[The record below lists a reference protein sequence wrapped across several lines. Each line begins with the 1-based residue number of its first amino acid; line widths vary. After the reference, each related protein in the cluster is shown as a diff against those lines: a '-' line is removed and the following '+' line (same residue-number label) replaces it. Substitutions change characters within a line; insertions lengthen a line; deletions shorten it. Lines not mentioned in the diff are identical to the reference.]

1 MKQALSGHLARSL
14 GMVLLAGLV
23 GFSLAGCLAPTPA
36 GSDALAAQTAD
47 GGPRDEAPQGLRAEP
62 ARPERPAP
70 SLPLV
75 DQNGQPW
82 SLDQARGQ
90 AILLFFGYTHCPDY
104 CPQTLSVLG
113 QLRRELGAEADRLRV
128 VMVSADPERD
138 RPEVLAAYLGDHAP
152 GDIGLTG
159 DLGAVTLLADAF
171 GAAFHKDPV
180 RLAGGAPADD
190 GDYTVTHTGR
200 LYLIDPQGQ
209 IRGSYLGALSTADL
223 AHDLHLV
230 LGVTP

>member
-1 MKQALSGHLARSL
+1 MNQTIADRRSL
-14 GMVLLAGLV
+14 LL
-23 GFSLAGCLAPTPA
+23 GFALLWGWVALPLTGCRVSRPTGGDAVAPAPA
-36 GSDALAAQTAD
+36 DVTAQDARPD
-47 GGPRDEAPQGLRAEP
+47 GLRAEP

-75 DQNGQPW
+75 DQNGESW
-82 SLDQARGQ
+82 SLDQGRGK

-113 QLRRELGAEADRLRV
+113 QVRRELGAAADRLQV

-138 RPEVLAAYLGDHAP
+138 RPEVLADYLGDHAP

-159 DLGAVTLLADAF
+159 DVAAVTLLADAF

-180 RLAGGAPADD
+180 RQAGGAPAAA

-209 IRGSYLGALSTADL
+209 IRGSYLGDLVSADV
-223 AHDLHLV
+223 AHDLRFV
-230 LGVTP
+230 LGVSP

>member
-1 MKQALSGHLARSL
+1 MKNTFAVRRPLLLGLALLPALA
-14 GMVLLAGLV
+14 
-23 GFSLAGCLAPTPA
+23 SLALTGCGTLRSTSDVVAVATPDETE
-36 GSDALAAQTAD
+36 SDARPD
-47 GGPRDEAPQGLRAEP
+47 SLRAEP

-70 SLPLV
+70 SLPLE
-75 DQNGQPW
+75 DQNGESW
-82 SLDQARGQ
+82 SLDQGRGK

-113 QLRRELGAEADRLRV
+113 QVRRELGAAADRLQV

-138 RPEVLAAYLGDHAP
+138 RPEVLADYLGDHAP

-159 DLGAVTLLADAF
+159 DVAAVTLLADAF

-180 RLAGGAPADD
+180 RQAGGAPAAA

-209 IRGSYLGALSTADL
+209 IRGSYLGDLVSADV
-223 AHDLHLV
+223 AHDLRFV
-230 LGVTP
+230 LGVSP